1 MRPLIGISAHQ
12 VLVGD
17 GDVQTF
23 HEVVSVAYVKAVRK
37 AGGVPMLLPCVDPD
51 DAAGLLERVDGLLM
65 TGGGD
70 VDPAS
75 YGAASVDP
83 RTNGVDPSRDARDI
97 ALCRVAVERDVP
109 TLAICRG
116 SQVLNVALGG
126 TLHQHV
132 DKHFE
137 LSRYNELVH
146 DVEIEA
152 SSMLAG
158 WLGATSPRAHEGVP
172 RALGVNTLHHQATAT
187 VGPDARIVARAD
199 DGTIEGIEA
208 VGARAV
214 GVQWHPEMLRHRPEH
229 LALFEALVRLGAEE
243 G

>member
-1 MRPLIGISAHQ
+1 MRPIIGISAHQ
-12 VLVGD
+12 SLVGD
-17 GDVQTF
+17 GEVQTI

-37 AGGVPMLLPCVDPD
+37 AGGVPLLLPVVDPD

-75 YGAASVDP
+75 YGADEVDP
-83 RTNGVDPSRDARDI
+83 RTSGVDASRDARDI
-97 ALCRVAVERDVP
+97 ALCRTAVERDIP

-137 LSRYNELVH
+137 ISRYNELVH
-146 DVEIEA
+146 DVDIEA
-152 SSMLAG
+152 SSTLAT
-158 WLGATSPRAHEGVP
+158 WLGATS
-172 RALGVNTLHHQATAT
+172 LGVNTLHHQATAT

-199 DGTIEGIEA
+199 DGTIEGVEA
-208 VGARAV
+208 IGVRAV

-229 LALFEALVRLGAEE
+229 LVLFESLVRLGA
-243 G
+243 GNA

>member
-17 GDVQTF
+17 GGIQTF
-23 HEVVSVAYVKAVRK
+23 HEVVSVAYVKAIRR
-37 AGGVPMLLPCVDPD
+37 AGGVPLLLPVVDPD

-70 VDPAS
+70 VDPAN
-75 YGAASVDP
+75 YGASEVDAH
-83 RTNGVDPSRDARDI
+83 TSGVDPSRDARDM
-97 ALCRVAVERDVP
+97 ALCRIAVERDLP

-126 TLHQHV
+126 TLVQHI
-132 DKHFE
+132 DKHFDLE
-137 LSRYNELVH
+137 RYNELVH
-146 DVEIEA
+146 DVEIDG
-152 SSMLAG
+152 SSALAA
-158 WLGATSPRAHEGVP
+158 WLGMKS
-172 RALGVNTLHHQATAT
+172 LGVNTLHHQATAT
-187 VGPDARIVARAD
+187 VGPDVKVVANAA
-199 DGTIEGIEA
+199 DGTIEGVESER
-208 VGARAV
+208 GRAV

-229 LALFEALVRLGAEE
+229 LALFESLVRLGAE

>member
-1 MRPLIGISAHQ
+1 MRPIIGISAHQ
-12 VLVGD
+12 ALVGD
-17 GDVQTF
+17 GEVETI

-37 AGGVPMLLPCVDPD
+37 AGGVPLLLPVVDPD
-51 DAAGLLERVDGLLM
+51 DAAGLLDRVDGLLM

-70 VDPAS
+70 VDPAN
-75 YGAASVDP
+75 YGASSVDP

-97 ALCRVAVERDVP
+97 ALCRTAVERDIP

-116 SQVLNVALGG
+116 SQVLNVTFGG

-137 LSRYNELVH
+137 ISRYNELVH
-146 DVEIEA
+146 DVEVDA
-152 SSMLAG
+152 SSMLAT
-158 WLGATSPRAHEGVP
+158 WLGST
-172 RALGVNTLHHQATAT
+172 ALGVNTLHHQATAT

-199 DGTIEGIEA
+199 DGTIEAIEA
-208 VGARAV
+208 IGARAV

-229 LALFEALVRLGAEE
+229 LALFEALVRLGA
-243 G
+243 GAG